1 LVAVQRLVAQRAWR
15 EVLLAHGGESAN
27 DTIRRVAAEFDIE
40 LQSGRLHAKR
50 YGPRDTPLV
59 LGVPGLTANLQ
70 GFEFLGERLAT
81 VGIQFVALDL
91 RGRGRSDVTEVG
103 SYGWVKHAA
112 DLFAVADHLDA
123 KQFSLIGHSMGA
135 AVAMAAAAQDAARL
149 TRVVLVDMCGVPDP
163 STAAPIGASVARLG
177 TVFPSVEAYLD
188 LFRHSG
194 IMEPWSEYWEHYF
207 RYELQP
213 VDGGVAAR
221 TSRAAVMED
230 VMFGAGA
237 CAFDDAAGVYGLWAS
252 LSMPVLLLR
261 ATREMI
267 LGSGFILSKRDR
279 DRFPV
284 MVESATAV
292 DIDAN
297 HYTIATSEAAAS
309 AIIRFLEPTH

>member
-1 LVAVQRLVAQRAWR
+1 MVTARLW
-15 EVLLAHGGESAN
+15 SAK
-27 DTIRRVAAEFDIE
+27 E
-40 LQSGRLHAKR
+40 LMACVSLPAM
-50 YGPRDTPLV
+50 LMS
-59 LGVPGLTANLQ
+59 GLTACGNSVGPTPQ
-70 GFEFLGERLAT
+70 ASTSPLACSSSRAA
-81 VGIQFVALDL
+81 VGPLESPEAVVATDGSPFSVLSIPGTDL
-91 RGRGRSDVTEVG
+91 
-103 SYGWVKHAA
+103 
-112 DLFAVADHLDA
+112 AVASVTTL
-123 KQFSLIGHSMGA
+123 SS
-135 AVAMAAAAQDAARL
+135 
-149 TRVVLVDMCGVPDP
+149 P
-163 STAAPIGASVARLG
+163 SVGELETSRSIGASVARLG

-194 IMEPWSEYWEHYF
+194 IMEPWSDYWEHYF

-237 CAFDDAAGVYGLWAS
+237 CAFGDAAGVYGLWAS

-267 LGSGFILSKRDR
+267 LGTGFILSKRDR

-309 AIIRFLEPTH
+309 AIIRFL